1 MQAQYDEIEV
11 LGKTFESLYDI
22 ESRVDNIRR
31 RISLLKQ
38 KIGYDTGSSEPLDL
52 QVTASKAQIQ
62 AKEDTRDEMAN
73 MRAKM
78 KPKLPINPIETET
91 EVADRELRE
100 AIDKAM
106 AKMK

>member
-31 RISLLKQ
+31 RINLLKQ
-38 KIGYDTGSSEPLDL
+38 KIGYIDKPIYEPEVKKTPERST
-52 QVTASKAQIQ
+52 QEHAN
-62 AKEDTRDEMAN
+62 EMAKL
-73 MRAKM
+73 RAKM
-78 KPKLPINPIETET
+78 APKAKTTIETET
-91 EVADRELRE
+91 EVADRELRD